1 LPSVSGKTSRTR
13 SSVPK
18 EDPYFSRAV
27 GKAFEL
33 LELVSRSESSFN
45 LNDLALHLQLT
56 KSSTFRL
63 LHTLESLHHIVRD
76 EQGHYRGLGAK
87 SQSIQAHSVQ
97 ELRAVA
103 TEPMRMLNMEFRETI
118 SLATLMGNHVEV
130 VEVMNSPHLMRMS
143 NIVGRILPPHAS
155 SMGKAIT
162 AFQSAETRT
171 RLIESYGM
179 TSFTPNTITDQRQL
193 EECFELIREKGI
205 SYDDEENALGGFCF
219 GSPIILAD
227 NRVTAA
233 ISLSMPKVRRPDDE
247 IDRERI
253 VDRLH
258 QTAATIAQA
267 L

>member
-1 LPSVSGKTSRTR
+1 MPLVSLKTSRKQ
-13 SSVPK
+13 SAPLK

-33 LELVSRSESSFN
+33 LELMGRSENSLS
-45 LNDLALHLQLT
+45 LNELALHLQLT

-63 LHTLESLHHIVRD
+63 LHTLESLHHVVRD
-76 EQGHYRGLGAK
+76 EQGHYRGVGAK
-87 SQSIQAHSVQ
+87 SQALQAHSVQ
-97 ELRAVA
+97 QLSAA
-103 TEPMRMLNMEFRETI
+103 AIEPMRMLNMEFRETV
-118 SLATLMGNHVEV
+118 SLATLMGSHLEV

-162 AFQSAETRT
+162 AFQSAETRA

-193 EECFELIREKGI
+193 EECFEQIRNSGI
-205 SYDDEENALGGFCF
+205 SYDDEENTLGGFCF
-219 GSPIILAD
+219 GSPIILPG

-233 ISLSMPKVRRPDDE
+233 ISLSMPKARRPDDE
-247 IDRERI
+247 IDRQRI

-258 QTAATIAQA
+258 QIAATIAQA